1 MSEQEI
7 IQYTLHRDGV
17 AVVTFNRPE
26 AHNALTLDAMNQF
39 ALVVAQMHLEEALRA
54 VVLTGA
60 GGRAFCSG
68 GDLHEL
74 SQHTSES
81 FARQFIAVMSDALL
95 LLERLPVPVIAAVNG
110 YALGGGSEI
119 ALACDLRVL
128 DASARLGFVQ
138 IRHALTPGWGAGQRL
153 LRAVGYSRALELLL
167 TGRMLNAYEAV
178 EMGLAREVVPDG
190 GALEAALTLA
200 RSFAAL
206 PHETTHAVKALLQ
219 AGLNYPYEEA
229 LQIEQGLFPSL
240 WASQAHTDAVQH
252 VLESMN
258 KDNKE

>member
-7 IQYTLHRDGV
+7 IQYTLHQDGV

-26 AHNALTLDAMNQF
+26 AHNALSLDAMRQF
-39 ALVVAQMHLEEALRA
+39 ALIVAQMHLEEALRA

-74 SQHTSES
+74 SQHTSDS
-81 FARQFIAVMSDALL
+81 FAREFIAVMSDALL

-128 DASARLGFVQ
+128 DASARLGLVQ

-153 LRAVGYSRALELLL
+153 LRAVGYARALELLL
-167 TGRMLNAYEAV
+167 TGRMLNAYEAL

-200 RSFAAL
+200 RTFAAL
-206 PHETTHAVKALLQ
+206 PHETVRAVKGLLQ
-219 AGLNYPYEEA
+219 AGLNHPYEEA
-229 LQIEQGLFPSL
+229 LQIEQDLFPPL
-240 WASQAHTDAVQH
+240 WASQAHWDAVQR

-258 KDNKE
+258 KNNKE